1 MNDHPND
8 LYRRLITDENNQV
21 HDRQSDDSL
30 SYRVCAVRVTRE
42 LRYTIENYLKL

>member
-30 SYRVCAVRVTRE
+30 SYRVTRE